1 MKYVA
6 LTSVDN
12 DIILRGDGCLTSL
25 SELFNALVEHET
37 TEIEIRKDF
46 ADKFFTYS
54 SLCDFVE
61 NAASIAPNVRVWT
74 DSLIYDNI
82 AEAVQDFRMYKSPAE
97 IIYALEANPTRFIST
112 MKVLCDSYMQA
123 HDDANQASN
132 KIATMLTQI
141 EEVQKQIAIDKKRY
155 DDINNVRLDTE
166 SKLKAIV
173 SRVNFSYEKALD
185 VDTQFVLK
193 ENSYTHILYVKDLTR
208 VHYIDTLL
216 YYVRQILNTL
226 YGMPVRM
233 LVIEPYYSYG
243 VEYRY
248 PEFKPHWD
256 LSYRDVYSGDII
268 EAGFQPKLT
277 KDILQNPSHVNY
289 LIVLDRGGYK
299 SPHIEGSNVDYVYT
313 VSDLKDVPENIDM
326 SKVISYSPTTLNI
339 PFIPDFDKLS
349 PEEKVTKYS
358 TMPVTKHLIN
368 LLEEVK

>member
-6 LTSVDN
+6 LTSVNN
-12 DIILRGDGCLTSL
+12 DIILRGDGCVTTLA
-25 SELFNALVEHET
+25 ELFNALVEHET

-46 ADKFFTYS
+46 VDKFFTYS

-61 NAASIAPNVRVWT
+61 HAASIAPNVRVWT
-74 DSLIYDNI
+74 DSMIYDNV
-82 AEAVQDFRMYKSPAE
+82 AAAVQDMRMYKTPAE
-97 IIYALEANPTRFIST
+97 LIYALEHNPTRFMST
-112 MKVLCDSYMQA
+112 LHILCDSYVKA

-141 EEVQKQIAIDKKRY
+141 EELQKQVGIGKKRY
-155 DDINNVRLDTE
+155 EEVNASRLDTE

-173 SRVNFSYEKALD
+173 SRVNFHYEKALD
-185 VDTQFVLK
+185 VDSQFILK
-193 ENSYTHILYVKDLTR
+193 ENSYTRILYIKEITR

-243 VEYRY
+243 VESRY
-248 PEFKPHWD
+248 PDFEPHWD
-256 LSYRDVYSGDII
+256 LSYRNVYSGDII

-299 SPHIEGSNVDYVYT
+299 VPHIQGSNIDYVYT
-313 VSDLKDVPENIDM
+313 VSDLKDTPADLDK

-339 PFIPDFDKLS
+339 PFIPDFDSLS